1 MQARAC
7 YKGSSLVNE
16 AASFIAEYSQR
27 KRLAKLGYVTNIS
40 ELSALKAEIFGIIDV
55 ELDKCQNED
64 MRSKH
69 GRK

>member
-1 MQARAC
+1 MQARAS
-7 YKGSSLVNE
+7 YKGSSMVNE

-40 ELSALKAEIFGIIDV
+40 ELCAIKAEIFGIIDV

>member
-1 MQARAC
+1 MQARAS
-7 YKGSSLVNE
+7 YKGSSMVNE

-27 KRLAKLGYVTNIS
+27 KRLAKLGYVSNIS

>member
-1 MQARAC
+1 MA
-7 YKGSSLVNE
+7 
-16 AASFIAEYSQR
+16 
-27 KRLAKLGYVTNIS
+27 

-55 ELDKCQNED
+55 ELDKCQAED

>member
-1 MQARAC
+1 MQARAA
-7 YKGSSLVNE
+7 YRGANLQNE
-16 AASFIAEYSQR
+16 AAPWLAEYAQR

-40 ELSALKAEIFGIIDV
+40 ELSAIKAEIFGIIDV
-55 ELDKCQNED
+55 ELDKCQADD

>member
-1 MQARAC
+1 MQARAS

>member
-7 YKGSSLVNE
+7 FKGSSLSNE
-16 AASFIAEYSQR
+16 AAPFVAEYLQR
-27 KRLAKLGYVTNIS
+27 KRLAKLGYTSNIS
-40 ELSALKAEIFGIIDV
+40 GMDALKAEIFGIIDV
-55 ELDKCQNED
+55 EMDKCQAEE

>member
-1 MQARAC
+1 M
-7 YKGSSLVNE
+7 NE
-16 AASFIAEYSQR
+16 AASYVAEYSQR
-27 KRLAKLGYVTNIS
+27 KRLAKLGYTTNIA

-55 ELDKCQNED
+55 ELDKCQQDD